1 MVSVRDEFFFFIEK
15 KTPTIV
21 TSKSSEEINIF
32 DECSQEEWNATEGA
46 LGNNAEIVID
56 LKCPIKLQEIQITNG
71 IGDFSTKGF
80 SIFGSQSSLGPWKRI
95 FSGEMQ
101 KNRMEVRKSIMFQ

>member
-1 MVSVRDEFFFFIEK
+1 MRFFVIEK
-15 KTPTIV
+15 KTPKIV

-46 LGNNAEIVID
+46 LGNEAEIVID
-56 LKCPIKLQEIQITNG
+56 LKCPIKLKEIQITNG

-80 SIFGSQSSLGPWKRI
+80 SFFGSQSSLGPWKTI
-95 FSGEMQ
+95 FTGDMQ
-101 KNRMEVRKSIMFQ
+101 ENKMEVRPSIMFQ